1 MRPTAAGLR
10 AVRSGDPWL
19 FEGSIASADPN
30 DLPAGSVAV
39 VFDDR
44 RVVGVGL
51 WDPES
56 PIRVKMLHSGGALA
70 VEPRVWVN
78 RLTAALDRRHGLVD
92 DPLTTA
98 WRWVHGENDGLPGLV
113 LDRYVNTL
121 VVKLYSGAWYPH
133 LGDIIAAAQK
143 VLPSER
149 VVLRCAR
156 RVSPPADTPGD
167 GDVLVGS
174 QFDGT
179 LTYLERGLRMSADVR
194 RGNKTGAFLD
204 QRDNRTLVGAA
215 CDGARVLDVFTATG
229 GFALAAAAG
238 GARSVHLVDISQPA
252 IDVAKANIEQNR
264 NIAAVR
270 RCEITSQRGDAFNIM
285 ESLAASG
292 EQFDVVIIDPPSFAQ
307 NEKSIPKALSSYR
320 RLARAGLRL
329 TVDGGLLVQ
338 ASCSSRITID
348 ELGHEMRT
356 ASREVGRP
364 FMELRR
370 TGHAI
375 DHPIGFSRGA
385 YLKALYAAVAA
396 SV

>member
-19 FEGSIASADPN
+19 FDGSIASADPN

-167 GDVLVGS
+167 GDVLIGS

-270 RCEITSQRGDAFNIM
+270 RCEITSQRGDAFDVM

-307 NEKSIPKALSSYR
+307 NEKSIPRALSSYR

-338 ASCSSRITID
+338 ASCSSRITII
-348 ELGHEMRT
+348 
-356 ASREVGRP
+356 SPKV
-364 FMELRR
+364 
-370 TGHAI
+370 
-375 DHPIGFSRGA
+375 
-385 YLKALYAAVAA
+385 
-396 SV
+396 

>member
-1 MRPTAAGLR
+1 
-10 AVRSGDPWL
+10 
-19 FEGSIASADPN
+19 
-30 DLPAGSVAV
+30 
-39 VFDDR
+39 
-44 RVVGVGL
+44 
-51 WDPES
+51 
-56 PIRVKMLHSGGALA
+56 MLHSGGALA
-70 VEPRVWVN
+70 VEPRVWVD

-113 LDRYVNTL
+113 LDRYVDTL
-121 VVKLYSGAWYPH
+121 VIKLYSGAWYPH

-143 VLPSER
+143 VLQSER

-156 RVSPPADTPGD
+156 RVSPPADAPGD

-179 LTYLERGLRMSADVR
+179 LTYLERGLTMSADVR